1 MTVARTQKCAP
12 AKAGAQRR
20 RRLFR
25 APAFAGAHPRSKHEQ
40 ERGFTLVELMV
51 VIVIL
56 GLLATIV
63 VINVMPAMD
72 RAAATTA
79 RANIS
84 QIEEG
89 LKIYKLNN
97 GRYPTAE
104 EGLAALVPATVD
116 RLPNDP
122 WGNPYRYGL
131 PGRDGKDFT
140 VITWGA
146 DGREGGSGEN
156 EDISN

>member
-1 MTVARTQKCAP
+1 MMLLLPTRP
-12 AKAGAQRR
+12 RR
-20 RRLFR
+20 EATRD
-25 APAFAGAHPRSKHEQ
+25 E
-40 ERGFTLVELMV
+40 EGFTLVELMV

-89 LKIYKLNN
+89 LKIYKLDN

-104 EGLAALVPATVD
+104 EGLAALTPGTID

-122 WGNPYRYGL
+122 WGRPYRYAV
-131 PGRDGKDFT
+131 PGRGGKDFT
-140 VITWGA
+140 VSTLGA
-146 DGREGGSGEN
+146 DGREGGLGEN
-156 EDISN
+156 EDLSN